1 MHAFFSCQAQ
11 TKKRGWKPI
20 VLFALFLL
28 ISTVLI
34 YNLQIMPLLFPLAKS
49 ATVSMVTLSLQNAV
63 GEASAAFSGKNL
75 VKLTFGSDGTVVS
88 LETDAAAIASISA
101 SLVRNIGD
109 ALEAKRQTHIKFP
122 IGNLSGIAMLMGRG
136 PILSVPIAI
145 SPQISCTVENEF
157 YESGINQTLHRIV
170 AHVKADAYILLPL
183 SAKKVPIETT
193 VCLAETVLL
202 GKVPDAY
209 TKINRFTEE
218 ITESEID
225 DIYDFGAQAN

>member
-1 MHAFFSCQAQ
+1 MHAFFSCQTQ
-11 TKKRGWKPI
+11 TKKREWKPF

-28 ISTVLI
+28 ISAVLI

-49 ATVSMVTLSLQNAV
+49 ATVSTVTLSLQNAV
-63 GEASAAFSGKNL
+63 GEASAAFSEKKF
-75 VKLTFGSDGTVVS
+75 VWLTYGNDGTVVS
-88 LETDAAAIASISA
+88 LETDTAAIASIST
-101 SLVRNIGD
+101 SLVRSIGESLD
-109 ALEAKRQTHIKFP
+109 KQNRMHVKIPL
-122 IGNLSGIAMLMGRG
+122 GNLSGSAMLLGRG
-136 PILSVPIAI
+136 PTISIPITI

-183 SAKKVPIETT
+183 SVKKVPIKTK

-209 TKINRFTEE
+209 TKINRSMEE

-225 DIYDFGAQAN
+225 DIYDFGAQVN